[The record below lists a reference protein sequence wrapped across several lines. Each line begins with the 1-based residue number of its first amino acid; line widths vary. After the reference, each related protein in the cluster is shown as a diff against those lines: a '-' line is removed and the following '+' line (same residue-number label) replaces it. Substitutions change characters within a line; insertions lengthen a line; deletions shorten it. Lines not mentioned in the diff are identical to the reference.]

1 MATTIGSTAQSF
13 AADAFAIYYQAG
25 SLVIYSGTQPANAKS
40 SLAGNTVLATHTL
53 AGFTELSGTITAN
66 VIASETIVAT
76 GTATFA
82 RILLSGNSEWQG
94 TVGAE
99 ITITPDPDYVTGG
112 TSNVTSLTMTVP
124 DA

>member
-1 MATTIGSTAQSF
+1 MATTTGSNAQS
-13 AADAFAIYYQAG
+13 AAATAYGTYYANG

-40 SLAGNTVLATHTL
+40 SLAGNAALATHTL
-53 AGFTELSGTITAN
+53 AGFTELNGTITAN
-66 VIASETIVAT
+66 IIASETIVST

-82 RILLSGNSEWQG
+82 RILLGGDSEWQG
-94 TVGAE
+94 TIGAE
-99 ITITPDPDYVTGG
+99 ITITPDADYVTGG